1 VRHHRN
7 RPMLSDPKGVF
18 WLVFA
23 GTLAVGWGATVWYG
37 EYRRRRRAR
46 RRERYLEG
54 LRFLLDDKPERAL
67 EVFLGLAA
75 ADDETI
81 DTHFALGSLYRRRGE
96 VDRAIR
102 VHQHIVNRAGIDPRH
117 RDAALGELARDYVR
131 AGLYDRA
138 EKLFMQLAES
148 GRDPAVALA
157 HLVRIHELQHDWPQ
171 AAAAHEKLRA
181 IGVPEQPVAI
191 AHYYCEMAEAAIAE
205 RDFATARDHL
215 RSARHEQRDFGRS
228 AILRGDL
235 ARMQGDPRL
244 ALQLY
249 RRVVR
254 RDFHLLALVLPR
266 LADAARQAGDPEVF
280 GDTLAELLQ
289 NGLASRSEIAYAAIV
304 SGYFDDPAI
313 LDCVREWLSADND
326 LKDITSALLPPG
338 ADPTREQLRAV
349 AGAMRNVVL
358 RHARYRCSE
367 CGLDSSS
374 FLWQC
379 PAASPGRRCGRS
391 RRWSSC
397 RGRPGQEQGIGD
409 RGWGIVRGSRRT
421 IRRHLL
427 LSPIPNP
434 LSPPFRH
441 ESARTRPLCIGARP
455 HAQLASPRPHPIR
468 DCGSEMPRR
477 QP

>member
-1 VRHHRN
+1 VN
-7 RPMLSDPKGVF
+7 TFWMVF
-18 WLVFA
+18 T
-23 GTLAVGWGATVWYG
+23 GTLAAGWGATAAYG

-46 RRERYLEG
+46 RRERYLDG

-75 ADDETI
+75 NDDETI

-102 VHQHIVNRAGIDPRH
+102 VHQHLVDRPGIDPRY
-117 RDAALGELARDYVR
+117 RDAAMSELARDYMR

-138 EKLFMQLAES
+138 EKLLLQLAEQ
-148 GRDPAVALA
+148 GRDPAGALA
-157 HLVRIHELQHDWPQ
+157 HLVRVHELQHDWTQ
-171 AAAAHEKLRA
+171 AATAHDRLRT
-181 IGVPEQPVAI
+181 IGVPQQPVAI
-191 AHYYCEMAEAAIAE
+191 AHYHCELAEAAIAE
-205 RDFATARDHL
+205 RDLDGAREHL
-215 RSARHEQRDFGRS
+215 RRARQEQRDFGRS

-235 ARMQGDPRL
+235 ARMQGDPQL

-266 LADAARQAGDPEVF
+266 LADAAKQAGDAHAF
-280 GDTLAELLQ
+280 GEALGELLQ

-304 SGYFDDPAI
+304 SGYYDDPVI

-326 LKDITSALLPPG
+326 LKDITSALLPGSTEPS
-338 ADPTREQLRAV
+338 DEQLRAV
-349 AGAMRNVVL
+349 ANAMRNVVL

-379 PAASPGRRCGRS
+379 PGCQSWETLRGIAALEFLPR
-391 RRWSSC
+391 
-397 RGRPGQEQGIGD
+397 
-409 RGWGIVRGSRRT
+409 
-421 IRRHLL
+421 
-427 LSPIPNP
+427 
-434 LSPPFRH
+434 
-441 ESARTRPLCIGARP
+441 AARP
-455 HAQLASPRPHPIR
+455 RAS
-468 DCGSEMPRR
+468 G
-477 QP
+477 

>member
-1 VRHHRN
+1 
-7 RPMLSDPKGVF
+7 MLSDPKGVF

-171 AAAAHEKLRA
+171 AAAAHERLRA

-215 RSARHEQRDFGRS
+215 RSARRE
-228 AILRGDL
+228 
-235 ARMQGDPRL
+235 
-244 ALQLY
+244 QLY

-266 LADAARQAGDPEVF
+266 LADAARLAGDAEVF
-280 GDTLAELLQ
+280 GDALADLLQ

-304 SGYFDDPAI
+304 SGYFDDPVI
-313 LDCVREWLSADND
+313 LDCVREWISADND

-338 ADPTREQLRAV
+338 SDPTREQLRAV

-379 PAASPGRRCGRS
+379 PGCQSWETLRAIAALEFLPR
-391 RRWSSC
+391 
-397 RGRPGQEQGIGD
+397 
-409 RGWGIVRGSRRT
+409 
-421 IRRHLL
+421 
-427 LSPIPNP
+427 
-434 LSPPFRH
+434 
-441 ESARTRPLCIGARP
+441 AARP
-455 HAQLASPRPHPIR
+455 RSAS
-468 DCGSEMPRR
+468 S
-477 QP
+477 